1 MLFFSEKILHVAIYN
16 FELSDFPQKF
26 SNLAILDSVR
36 LWIVH
41 GLYKLHRP
49 TAGAEHM
56 VDSRT
61 RPWKIS
67 LHVTNMPLRKRT
79 ATRRSRSAGQ
89 LDYPVNPEPATSR
102 AEYRTERQAPA
113 EAVIAPR
120 PIHDRP
126 VATDYEPDTLGEFVQ
141 FNGP

>member
-1 MLFFSEKILHVAIYN
+1 MAIYN

-49 TAGAEHM
+49 FTAGAEHM
-56 VDSRT
+56 VDFRT
-61 RPWKIS
+61 RPCKIS

-89 LDYPVNPEPATSR
+89 LDTEPATSR

-113 EAVIAPR
+113 EAVIAPC